1 MSLPQLVCQRRP
13 AVQSTVRAHDDAVRR
28 IGAELN
34 SYGVVVRYEQRADR
48 VRGKDRKRS
57 DLELSFDGKRTAV
70 DFTVPNTLKL
80 KQRTPGHVYVPYEVR
95 EEAENLKNKYVNLA
109 RNKNQDF
116 VPLVAESLGG
126 LKKAAIKLFAEIARS
141 QASSRHPVGHILRRL
156 IDISQIAVQR
166 GNFRKLQHA
175 VSLCSLDDSFSN
187 LSVSRE
193 HLRAMDAVVWC
204 I

>member
-1 MSLPQLVCQRRP
+1 MLIPLYK
-13 AVQSTVRAHDDAVRR
+13 
-28 IGAELN
+28 LK
-34 SYGVVVRYEQRADR
+34 YGVVVRYEQRADR
-48 VRGKDRKRS
+48 VRGKDRKRT
-57 DLELSFDGKRTAV
+57 DLELSFDGKRAAV

-95 EEAENLKNKYVNLA
+95 EEAENLKNNKYVNLA
-109 RNKNQDF
+109 RNKNHDF

-126 LKKAAIKLFAEIARS
+126 LGKAAIKLFAEIARS

-166 GNFRKLQHA
+166 GNFRRLQHA
-175 VSLCSLDDSFSN
+175 VSLCSLDDPFSN

-193 HLRAMDAVVWC
+193 HLRAMDAVVRSN
-204 I
+204 